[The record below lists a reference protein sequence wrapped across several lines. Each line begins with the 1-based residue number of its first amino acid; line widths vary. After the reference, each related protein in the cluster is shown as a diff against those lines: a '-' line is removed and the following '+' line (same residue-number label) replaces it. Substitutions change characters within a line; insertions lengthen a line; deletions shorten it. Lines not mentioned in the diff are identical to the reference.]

1 MNDLSS
7 NSPTFIAIKDHM
19 IQHHSFVPVDIKHG
33 RKFRGFGY
41 VVGTRMKGNGG
52 FRGNGAR
59 PYVEYDVNDVYVP
72 DEDAFGEF
80 NGFNEATDVVH
91 VSDEQLAND
100 IYLYI
105 TTVLNN
111 AEIRCGSDRDY
122 FKNYVRKVLNC
133 KDMPMKIFDDL
144 VTELFG

>member
-1 MNDLSS
+1 MKDLLST
-7 NSPTFIAIKDHM
+7 SPTFLAIKEHM
-19 IQHHSFVPVDIKHG
+19 IRNNLFIPVNVKHG

-41 VVGTRMKGNGG
+41 IVGSRIKNNGG

-59 PYVEYDVNDVYVP
+59 PYAEYEVKDVYVP

-80 NGFNEATDVVH
+80 NGFDEDTDITH
-91 VSDEQLAND
+91 VSDEQLSND

-111 AEIRCGSDRDY
+111 AKDKCGTDMNY
-122 FKNYVRKVLNC
+122 FKNYIRKVLNC
-133 KDMPMKIFDDL
+133 KAMPMSVFDDL
-144 VTELFG
+144 AEEISD